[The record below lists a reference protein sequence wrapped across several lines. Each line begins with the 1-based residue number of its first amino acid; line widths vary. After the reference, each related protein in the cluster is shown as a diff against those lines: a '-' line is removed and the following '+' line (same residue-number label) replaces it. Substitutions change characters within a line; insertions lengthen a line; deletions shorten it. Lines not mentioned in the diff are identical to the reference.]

1 MITVYQWGKEKKKK
15 NTDSHSDWSVRKPA
29 VTVGSA
35 RESGVRVIMEGNKP
49 LTAQEQLKQKL
60 LEYLAVK
67 GKLKPQNNPKHY
79 LKDTTNLQ
87 NKPQARSSKPTQDTK
102 LVFQGQK
109 VKQASNITVQQRP
122 KAAPQKNLK
131 IIKQPGGA
139 KLHTGTIP
147 TKIIQTDTRID
158 QQKNDVDCK
167 TQKNKAAAV
176 SLPTNCAKELDVEEE
191 ASQGILEA
199 DIKEGSV
206 NVDADNREISP
217 INIETGHDDNA
228 SNVKQN
234 RQQTHRIIQL
244 KSSANHMRKKTE
256 NSSRVALTLRNPSNT
271 KQTSSWNIP
280 KSAPLATNTQKTL
293 NKPTVKAQSGNTCTV
308 SRGSQLASRPIVGT
322 YKIVSSRSELLNP
335 KITNCVSKATGSV
348 CAIKQNHVNTST
360 NLKGS
365 SINGPRQPKLTTVTQ
380 TALNKER
387 FNSLSKQS
395 AKTQVSKPVCRTLP
409 TKLQTKS
416 SATCIKP
423 WFKAR
428 GETVSSRSQT
438 QNSRT
443 VRAKDNGHPETASN
457 VTHKPCVTPKMAT
470 EDRKKQLEE
479 WLSTKGKTY
488 KRPPMSV
495 TVKKTVKSKKRDIHN
510 SSLWAEIEEEEEL
523 LHLSERINSTLSEC
537 LALIHQ
543 GVPSEDIH
551 ATLDKIPQAKK
562 FARFWV
568 CKARLLERDGI
579 FDVIELYEK
588 AVKFGASPIDELR
601 DVVFDIL
608 KSTNKKPKVVR
619 FQTDLAIESH
629 GDEPVECC
637 NNQNR
642 TSTKINRVSTPFK
655 AVATSEHGSAIKFQ
669 VVSSKKKEP
678 ASQEWKFLTPIR
690 RSLRINQAMSCY
702 PETLKEHDTV
712 VASLTELL
720 DTADTDAYLYTRNEA
735 LPEEADLHLLELMIK
750 QDSTEQSEGPV

>member
-1 MITVYQWGKEKKKK
+1 
-15 NTDSHSDWSVRKPA
+15 
-29 VTVGSA
+29 
-35 RESGVRVIMEGNKP
+35 MEGNKP

-60 LEYLAVK
+60 LEYLAAK
-67 GKLKPQNNPKHY
+67 GKLKPQNNPKPY

-87 NKPQARSSKPTQDTK
+87 KKPLARSSKPTQVSKNKDVVLRDTK

-122 KAAPQKNLK
+122 RAAPQKNLT

-139 KLHTGTIP
+139 KLLTGTIP
-147 TKIIQTDTRID
+147 TKVNQTDTRID
-158 QQKNDVDCK
+158 QQKNEADCK
-167 TQKNKAAAV
+167 TQKSKVSAV
-176 SLPTNCAKELDVEEE
+176 SLPTNCAKEPDVEEE
-191 ASQGILEA
+191 ASQGVLEA

-217 INIETGHDDNA
+217 INIETERDNA
-228 SNVKQN
+228 FNVKQN
-234 RQQTHRIIQL
+234 RQQTRRIIQL
-244 KSSANHMRKKTE
+244 KSSANHMKKKSD
-256 NSSRVALTLRNPSNT
+256 NSDRVALTLRNPSNT

-280 KSAPLATNTQKTL
+280 RSAPLATNTQKTL

-308 SRGSQLASRPIVGT
+308 SRGSQLASQPIVGT
-322 YKIVSSRSELLNP
+322 RRSYKIVFSRSESLNP
-335 KITNCVSKATGSV
+335 KITNCVSKATGTV
-348 CAIKQNHVNTST
+348 CAIKQNHFNPST
-360 NLKGS
+360 NLKAS

-387 FNSLSKQS
+387 FNSLSKQT
-395 AKTQVSKPVCRTLP
+395 AKTQVSKIVCRTLP

-416 SATCIKP
+416 SATCIEP

-438 QNSRT
+438 RNSKT
-443 VRAKDNGHPETASN
+443 VRAKENGHPETASN
-457 VTHKPCVTPKMAT
+457 VTNKLCVTPKMAT

-537 LALIHQ
+537 LALIQQ

-551 ATLDKIPQAKK
+551 VTLGKVPQAKK

-568 CKARLLERDGI
+568 CKARLLQRDGI
-579 FDVIELYEK
+579 FDVIDLYEK
-588 AVKFGASPIDELR
+588 AVKSGASPIDELR

-608 KSTNKKPKVVR
+608 KSTNNKPKVVR
-619 FQTDLAIESH
+619 FQTDLAVERH

-637 NNQNR
+637 TNQKS

-655 AVATSEHGSAIKFQ
+655 AVATSEHGSAVKFQ
-669 VVSSKKKEP
+669 VVSSKKKAP